1 MNGFSRPQGRW
12 GTAPRGGGVV
22 GTIRCGLVFFAFF
35 LVAFSCVQQADAQA
49 AAEYGKAASAAASA
63 ASQARPAIVLAPP
76 SSTKKPGSKHLPQGL
91 RPKELAEE
99 NRRAFL
105 ENAGEQPAVVL
116 LRSEPGG
123 AQVWMDGKAVGETPL
138 LLVVASGAHVVELRG
153 VRNSRARQGIILA
166 PDEKKEVVL
175 SLKTRYPSQVQLH
188 R

>member
-1 MNGFSRPQGRW
+1 MNSFSRPQGRW
-12 GTAPRGGGVV
+12 GAAPRGGGVV
-22 GTIRCGLVFFAFF
+22 ETIRCGLFFFVLF
-35 LVAFSCVQQADAQA
+35 LSILACAQPAASQA

-63 ASQARPAIVLAPP
+63 ASQAKPAIVVASP
-76 SSTKKPGSKHLPQGL
+76 SPTKKPGSKHLPQGL
-91 RPKELAEE
+91 QPKELAEE

-123 AQVWMDGKAVGETPL
+123 AQVWMDGKVVGETPL
-138 LLVVASGAHVVELRG
+138 LLVVAPGAHVVELRG
-153 VRNSRARQGIILA
+153 ARHSRARQGIILA

-188 R
+188 